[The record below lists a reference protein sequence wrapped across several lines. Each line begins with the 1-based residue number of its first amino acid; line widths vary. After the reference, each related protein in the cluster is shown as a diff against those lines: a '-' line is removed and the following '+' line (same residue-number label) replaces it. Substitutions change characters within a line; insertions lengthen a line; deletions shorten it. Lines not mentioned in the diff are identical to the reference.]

1 MRWNGM
7 LKMEGQEINIVKAGQ
22 VVGLPFLFHAVVSLT
37 KFCFIEDVA
46 DYTGKKREAAWRRQ

>member
-1 MRWNGM
+1 MRRNGM

-37 KFCFIEDVA
+37 IFCLIEDVA
-46 DYTGKKREAAWRRQ
+46 Y